1 MNRIKLFE
9 NFGEVDIET
18 ITSITNDILVDLE
31 DCMEWNFKPAPIRWA
46 LQDFTSVTRPNIK
59 GEKEYKLCGL
69 LSILIWCD
77 QKPGYFVPD
86 TLRPPPPPSR
96 EYKKVLDRLFRL
108 YLNEGLIIFENN
120 NDLPSKPNGQGLIV
134 LPDLISD
141 NWVKIFTES
150 GVGSYSFAN
159 VKAFTICYDNK
170 NKIYNT

>member
-31 DCMEWNFKPAPIRWA
+31 DYMEWNFKPAPIRWA

-59 GEKEYKLCGL
+59 GSKEYKLCGL

-77 QKPGYFVPD
+77 QKPGG
-86 TLRPPPPPSR
+86 TPPPSR

-120 NDLPSKPNGQGLIV
+120 NDIPSKPNGQGLIV
-134 LPDLISD
+134 LPDSISD

-150 GVGSYSFAN
+150 GVGSYRFAN

-170 NKIYNT
+170 IYNT